1 MRRLMGVIAAIV
13 LAVMASFTFSQVA
26 GAQYAPTV
34 CTVTVSPTTVAAGG
48 TVTLSG
54 TVTDSPTPRAPISGQ
69 TVSFSV
75 DGQDLG
81 STTTDADGNFSLQ
94 VVIPADLSPGSQTIV
109 ANCGPGPDGDILGN
123 TDIVVTCG
131 AGGTNPPG
139 TNPPGTNP
147 PGTSPGGG
155 NKGNQGGG
163 TQGSQGG
170 GSLSRTGTDLGL
182 PVQIG
187 VGLLAMGGIVLAL
200 SASRRRPSAA

>member
-1 MRRLMGVIAAIV
+1 
-13 LAVMASFTFSQVA
+13 MASFTFSQVA

-123 TDIVVTCG
+123 TDIVVT
-131 AGGTNPPG
+131 GGG
-139 TNPPGTNP
+139 GGTNP

-155 NKGNQGGG
+155 NQGNQGNQGGG

-170 GSLSRTGTDLGL
+170 GTLARTGTDLGL

-200 SASRRRPSAA
+200 SASRRRTSAA

>member
-123 TDIVVTCG
+123 TDIVVT
-131 AGGTNPPG
+131 GGG
-139 TNPPGTNP
+139 GGTNP

-155 NKGNQGGG
+155 NQGNQGNQGGG

-170 GSLSRTGTDLGL
+170 GTLARTGTDLGL

-200 SASRRRPSAA
+200 SASRRRTSAA